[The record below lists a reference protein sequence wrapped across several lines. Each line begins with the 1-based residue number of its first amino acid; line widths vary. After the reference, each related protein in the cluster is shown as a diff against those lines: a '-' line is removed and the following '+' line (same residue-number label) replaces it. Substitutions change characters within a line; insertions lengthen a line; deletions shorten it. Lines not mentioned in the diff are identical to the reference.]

1 MTNEHFNGTCAEVW
15 NDPPTL
21 DELRQQIAL
30 LELEK
35 QIMELKLQIAKLHN
49 EILELTQPTI
59 VWTGQDK
66 TSNATFPNGIMV
78 TPT

>member
-1 MTNEHFNGTCAEVW
+1 MTNETFTGTGTEVW
-15 NDPPTL
+15 NDAPTE
-21 DELRQQIAL
+21 DELRQQIAY

-35 QIMELKLQIAKLHN
+35 RIVELKLQIAKLHN

-66 TSNATFPNGIMV
+66 TSNATCPNGIMV